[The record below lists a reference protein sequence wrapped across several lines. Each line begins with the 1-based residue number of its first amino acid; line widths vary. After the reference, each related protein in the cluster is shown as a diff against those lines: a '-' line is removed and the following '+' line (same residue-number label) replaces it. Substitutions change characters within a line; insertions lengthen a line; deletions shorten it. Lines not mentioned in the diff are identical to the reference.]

1 MNVRTVAALLAAASA
16 LAMTLNARAEVP
28 ANARGLSK
36 TIFAEIDALARKTR
50 QSGTLPRWSDAA
62 HRAVLARFWDEDAL
76 LGQPPHKTADV
87 PLLLDIADDHRALL
101 KTYLIF
107 TRKADDLPDMAANG
121 FEFQDEL
128 ARAFAFQVA
137 WMGASVPA
145 VEDFVA
151 GLPAADFTEIRR
163 QGLRQM
169 RLGFVELIAGAGF
182 FIRSPR
188 LSDENREIVA
198 KALARHAETL
208 ARSLLPEDRQAA
220 AANAR
225 TTLSVLGAG
234 GKADMQTFIAAMS
247 QTRCDALCAIQ

>member
-1 MNVRTVAALLAAASA
+1 MNIRTVAVLLAAAA
-16 LAMTLNARAEVP
+16 ATAMALNARAEVP
-28 ANARGLSK
+28 ANAPGLSK

-76 LGQPPHKTADV
+76 LGHVPHNAADV
-87 PLLLDIADDHRALL
+87 PLLLDIGEDHKALL
-101 KTYLIF
+101 TTYLLF
-107 TRKADDLPDMAANG
+107 TRKAGDLPDMAANG
-121 FEFQDEL
+121 FAFQDEL
-128 ARAFAFQVA
+128 SRTMAFQVA
-137 WMGASVPA
+137 WMGAGVPA
-145 VEDFVA
+145 IEDFAA
-151 GLPAADFTEIRR
+151 GLPAADLTEIRR
-163 QGLRQM
+163 QGLREM
-169 RLGFVELIAGAGF
+169 RLGFVELIASAGF
-182 FIRSPR
+182 FIRSPQ

-225 TTLSVLGAG
+225 ATLPALRAG